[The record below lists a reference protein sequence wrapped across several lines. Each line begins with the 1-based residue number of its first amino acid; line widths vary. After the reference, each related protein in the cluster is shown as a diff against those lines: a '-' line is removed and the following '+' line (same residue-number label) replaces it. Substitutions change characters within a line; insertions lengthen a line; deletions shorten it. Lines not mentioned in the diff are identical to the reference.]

1 MTMSWLKKIALLTGG
16 LLLLSLVL
24 LVLYTT
30 LRHDKITE
38 ALTRKVNESVNTRI
52 SYGNLRLTVLSSFPN
67 IGARFDDLL
76 IAPSPYYDRT
86 QFAGDNRDTLLYA
99 SSLSLKIS
107 LPSLLTGTVAVKSIT
122 VSDGEISMLTDK
134 RGNINFE
141 VLSGSKGGG
150 KNVRLK
156 NITAKNITVMWH
168 DRKSDMRIAGNISQ
182 ATLAGE
188 IFRTGI
194 FLNAALSATV
204 DSATIGGLYFHDLP
218 ASASLRMR
226 KSASSFSIAKGAL
239 ALGGLGFNIDGNV
252 NFSAKKLDLTLT
264 GQKIEISALSALLPD
279 RLAKLTG
286 SFTPS
291 GILDLECMVSGP
303 YGEAGRPH
311 IDMTFG
317 LSGGRMSHTASGF
330 GVNTLEFRGGLTNG
344 DRNGPETFRCTVDHL
359 EASYGS
365 AGIKGSFMLND
376 LTSPHIIL
384 SLEGD
389 LNFDDLGKIIN
400 PGYIHDQ
407 TGSLSGSIR
416 ISGTLPDT
424 MKLRAAALPLLNPHI
439 SLLFRD
445 FGASFGEKGNSLTG
459 MNGSVTVMNDL
470 IADSLSL
477 TYADQHFLI
486 DASMRDFTP
495 WLSGRPVMLYVT
507 GDVRTDMFIPEKFMV
522 RDTVIEPGEGNNR
535 DIFPASVTA
544 DVRFAADS
552 LVFKG
557 FRASDLNTTI
567 DYRPYVFT
575 FKDMSAKGLG
585 GLLEGEV
592 MLGKQKEG
600 DYIARVKLDVEDTD
614 INRAF
619 TAFNNFGQSF
629 IVSDNLRG
637 NLTGSL
643 NLLAPLDS
651 LYGII
656 WPALIAEAHLVIT
669 EGRLTDFGPAE
680 SLSSYLDLDELK
692 DISFSRMENDLF
704 IKNET
709 VSIPRMLINSSAVN
723 FTLYGSHKFDGD
735 YSYHLRLLLSEVMSR
750 KARDRNRGVSSF
762 GQVTVD
768 GSGKATVPLKIV
780 CVGGKTEVKYDF
792 GQAQDNIK
800 TDIALEKQ
808 ELKGILNEEYGW
820 YRSDTLLTKPAE
832 GKPRFTITW
841 EEGKEGATPAAQ
853 NQEEV
858 KESPLKSILRKK
870 R

>member
-1 MTMSWLKKIALLTGG
+1 MRWVKKIALLTGG
-16 LLLLSLVL
+16 LLLLLLVV
-24 LVLYTT
+24 LVLYTS
-30 LRHDKITE
+30 LRQEKITE

-52 SYGNLRLTVLSSFPN
+52 SYGSFRLTVLSSFPN
-67 IGARFDDLL
+67 IGARFDNLL
-76 IAPSPYYDRT
+76 VEPSPYYDRT
-86 QFAGDNRDTLLYA
+86 QFAGDNTDTLLYA

-107 LPSLLTGTVAVKSIT
+107 LPSLLTGTVAVKAIT
-122 VSDGEISMLTDK
+122 VSDGEITMLTDK
-134 RGNINFE
+134 RGDINFE

-156 NITAKNITVMWH
+156 NISVKNITVMWH
-168 DRKSDMRIAGNISQ
+168 DRSSEMRIAGNISQ
-182 ATLAGE
+182 ATIGGE

-204 DSATIGGLYFHDLP
+204 DSATIGGMNFHDLP

-226 KSASSFSIAKGAL
+226 KSANSFSIAKGAL
-239 ALGGLGFNIDGNV
+239 ELAGLDFDIDGSV
-252 NFSAKKLDLTLT
+252 NFSAKKMDLTVT
-264 GQKIEISALSALLPD
+264 GKKIEISTLSALLPE
-279 RLAKLTG
+279 RWGTLTG
-286 SFTPS
+286 SFAPS
-291 GILDLECMVSGP
+291 GILDLGLKVYGP

-311 IDMTFG
+311 IDMNFG

-330 GVNTLEFRGGLTNG
+330 RVNSLEFVGGMTNG
-344 DRNGPETFRCTVDHL
+344 ERNGPETFRFTVDRL
-359 EASYGS
+359 DASYGS
-365 AGIKGSFMLND
+365 AKLKGSFMLNN

-384 SLEGD
+384 SLDGD
-389 LNFDDLGKIIN
+389 LDFDDLGKIIN

-407 TGSLSGSIR
+407 TGLLSGSIR
-416 ISGTLPDT
+416 LSGTLPDT
-424 MKLRAAALPLLNPHI
+424 MKLKAAALPLLNPQI
-439 SLLFRD
+439 SLVFSD
-445 FGASFGEKGNSLTG
+445 FGASFGEKGLSLTG
-459 MNGSVTVMNDL
+459 VNGSVKVMNDL
-470 IADSLSL
+470 VADSLSL
-477 TYADQHFLI
+477 SYGEQHFLI

-495 WLSGRPVMLYVT
+495 WLSGRPVMLYVS
-507 GDVRTDMFIPEKFMV
+507 GDVTTDMFIPEKFAV
-522 RDTVIEPGEGNNR
+522 RDTVSDRSEGR
-535 DIFPASVTA
+535 GMDIFPASVTA

-552 LVFKG
+552 MVFKD
-557 FRASDLNTTI
+557 FRASDLKTSI

-575 FKDMSAKGLG
+575 FKDISARGLG
-585 GLLEGEV
+585 GLLEGEL

-600 DYIARVKLDVEDTD
+600 DYIARVRLDVEDTD

-619 TAFNNFGQSF
+619 TVFNNFGQSF

-643 NLLAPLDS
+643 NLLSPLDS
-651 LYGII
+651 LYRII
-656 WPALIAEAHLVIT
+656 MPELIAEAHLVIT

-704 IKNET
+704 IKSES

-723 FTLYGSHKFDGD
+723 FTLYGSHKFNND

-780 CVGGKTEVKYDF
+780 SVGGKTEVKYDF

-820 YRSDTLLTKPAE
+820 YRSDTLITKPAE

-841 EEGKEGATPAAQ
+841 EEGKEGTTPAAQ
-853 NQEEV
+853 QQEEV
-858 KESPLKSILRKK
+858 KESPLKILLRKK